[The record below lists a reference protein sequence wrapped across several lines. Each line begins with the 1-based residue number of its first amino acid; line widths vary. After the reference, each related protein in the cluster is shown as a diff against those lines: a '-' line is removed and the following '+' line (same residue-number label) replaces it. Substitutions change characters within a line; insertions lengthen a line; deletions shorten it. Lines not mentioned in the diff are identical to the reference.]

1 MILTEEKTYTMP
13 VTVIDSQDSSG
24 LCKNDMML
32 EFTNLELLHAVLTC
46 TMPAGRLT
54 PPFREKRKS
63 ELLQK
68 MAMVENALEVKGDQL
83 VKSARTMYLDVSE
96 KGTISHYLGAIF
108 AKIIA
113 GKMFQDDYLVHINQ
127 IEQPGLTEI
136 GRYGKKY
143 RYDLIGMQKGSGSY
157 SVWESVGRS
166 ENSRNRVFAFDE
178 DGTLKTK
185 PYDESKV
192 EDPSLIIY
200 NAMKQ
205 YEDKVI
211 LTNGS
216 QTDTIY
222 ETFENG
228 GSIEDA
234 VMKMTYEP
242 DEPNWTSR
250 INAVFNE
257 SESTY
262 SLSIIRKEGSSPV
275 RVIYSYPC
283 QKGWGHCIHT
293 YLESESDLLPPFTVD
308 PQRIEIPS
316 SIQELAD
323 EMWNALNEDNRISL
337 FVQFGDEM
345 TVLNKNNGD

>member
-83 VKSARTMYLDVSE
+83 VKSSRTMYLDVSE

-166 ENSRNRVFAFDE
+166 ENSQLAFRNACQEAEGVAKIGKGAPLHKVACMNYYERGFYTAVIREVPQTEEGQAFDFTRE
-178 DGTLKTK
+178 AYLRAYYQPLMELLLSERSELLYQSHGSFCTTEISLPALNNEFKGHRRMYVGMGRQLLDCLRSGRYEKA
-185 PYDESKV
+185 DEWK
-192 EDPSLIIY
+192 
-200 NAMKQ
+200 N
-205 YEDKVI
+205 
-211 LTNGS
+211 T
-216 QTDTIY
+216 
-222 ETFENG
+222 
-228 GSIEDA
+228 
-234 VMKMTYEP
+234 
-242 DEPNWTSR
+242 
-250 INAVFNE
+250 
-257 SESTY
+257 
-262 SLSIIRKEGSSPV
+262 
-275 RVIYSYPC
+275 
-283 QKGWGHCIHT
+283 
-293 YLESESDLLPPFTVD
+293 
-308 PQRIEIPS
+308 EIPQGGGWFEGRDGLS
-316 SIQELAD
+316 VRAE
-323 EMWNALNEDNRISL
+323 E
-337 FVQFGDEM
+337 
-345 TVLNKNNGD
+345 

>member
-1 MILTEEKTYTMP
+1 MAEGTRWRVLNEVFMILTEEKTYTMP

-46 TMPAGRLT
+46 TMSAGRLM

-166 ENSRNRVFAFDE
+166 ENSQLAFRNACQEAEGVAKIGKGAPLHKVACMNYYERGFYTAVIREVPQTEEGQAFDFTRE
-178 DGTLKTK
+178 AYLRAYYQPLMELLLSERPELFYQSHGSFCTTEISLPALNNKFVGHRRMYVGMGRQLLDCLRSGRYEKA
-185 PYDESKV
+185 DEWK
-192 EDPSLIIY
+192 
-200 NAMKQ
+200 N
-205 YEDKVI
+205 
-211 LTNGS
+211 T
-216 QTDTIY
+216 
-222 ETFENG
+222 
-228 GSIEDA
+228 
-234 VMKMTYEP
+234 
-242 DEPNWTSR
+242 
-250 INAVFNE
+250 
-257 SESTY
+257 
-262 SLSIIRKEGSSPV
+262 
-275 RVIYSYPC
+275 
-283 QKGWGHCIHT
+283 
-293 YLESESDLLPPFTVD
+293 
-308 PQRIEIPS
+308 EIPQGGGWFEGRDGLS
-316 SIQELAD
+316 VRAE
-323 EMWNALNEDNRISL
+323 E
-337 FVQFGDEM
+337 
-345 TVLNKNNGD
+345 

>member
-68 MAMVENALEVKGDQL
+68 MAMMENALEVKGDQL
-83 VKSARTMYLDVSE
+83 VKSSRTMYLDVSE

-166 ENSRNRVFAFDE
+166 ENSQLAFRNACQEAEAVAKIGKGAPLHKVACMNYYERGFYTAVIREVPQTEEGQAFDFTRE
-178 DGTLKTK
+178 AYLRAYYQPLMELLLSERPELLYQSHGSFCTTEISLPALNNEFKGHRRMYVGMGRQLLDCLRSGRYEKA
-185 PYDESKV
+185 DEWK
-192 EDPSLIIY
+192 
-200 NAMKQ
+200 N
-205 YEDKVI
+205 
-211 LTNGS
+211 T
-216 QTDTIY
+216 
-222 ETFENG
+222 
-228 GSIEDA
+228 
-234 VMKMTYEP
+234 
-242 DEPNWTSR
+242 
-250 INAVFNE
+250 
-257 SESTY
+257 
-262 SLSIIRKEGSSPV
+262 
-275 RVIYSYPC
+275 
-283 QKGWGHCIHT
+283 
-293 YLESESDLLPPFTVD
+293 
-308 PQRIEIPS
+308 EIPQGGGWFEGRDGLS
-316 SIQELAD
+316 VRAE
-323 EMWNALNEDNRISL
+323 E
-337 FVQFGDEM
+337 
-345 TVLNKNNGD
+345 

>member
-1 MILTEEKTYTMP
+1 MAEGTRWRVLNEVFMILTEEKTYTMP

-46 TMPAGRLT
+46 TMPAGRLM

-83 VKSARTMYLDVSE
+83 VKSSRTMYLDVSE

-166 ENSRNRVFAFDE
+166 ENSQLAFRNACQEAEGVAKIGKGAPLHKVACMNYYERGFYTAVIREVPQTEEGQAFDFTRE
-178 DGTLKTK
+178 AYLRAYYQPLMELLLSERPELLYQSHGSFCTTEISLPALNNEFKGQRRMYVGMGRQLLDCLRSGRYEKA
-185 PYDESKV
+185 DEWK
-192 EDPSLIIY
+192 
-200 NAMKQ
+200 N
-205 YEDKVI
+205 
-211 LTNGS
+211 T
-216 QTDTIY
+216 
-222 ETFENG
+222 
-228 GSIEDA
+228 
-234 VMKMTYEP
+234 
-242 DEPNWTSR
+242 
-250 INAVFNE
+250 
-257 SESTY
+257 
-262 SLSIIRKEGSSPV
+262 
-275 RVIYSYPC
+275 
-283 QKGWGHCIHT
+283 
-293 YLESESDLLPPFTVD
+293 
-308 PQRIEIPS
+308 EIPQGGGWFEGRDGLS
-316 SIQELAD
+316 VRAE
-323 EMWNALNEDNRISL
+323 
-337 FVQFGDEM
+337 G
-345 TVLNKNNGD
+345 

>member
-1 MILTEEKTYTMP
+1 MAEGTRWRVLNEVFMILTEEKTYTMP

-54 PPFREKRKS
+54 PPFREKRKG

-83 VKSARTMYLDVSE
+83 VKSSRTMYLDVSE

-166 ENSRNRVFAFDE
+166 ENSQLAFRNACQEAEGVAKIGKGAPLHKVACMNYYERGFYTAVIREVPQTEEGQAFDFTRE
-178 DGTLKTK
+178 AYLRAYYQPLMELLLSERPELLYQSHGSFCTTEISLPALNNEFKGHRRMYVGMGRQLMDCLRSGRYEKA
-185 PYDESKV
+185 DEWK
-192 EDPSLIIY
+192 
-200 NAMKQ
+200 N
-205 YEDKVI
+205 
-211 LTNGS
+211 T
-216 QTDTIY
+216 
-222 ETFENG
+222 
-228 GSIEDA
+228 
-234 VMKMTYEP
+234 
-242 DEPNWTSR
+242 
-250 INAVFNE
+250 
-257 SESTY
+257 
-262 SLSIIRKEGSSPV
+262 
-275 RVIYSYPC
+275 
-283 QKGWGHCIHT
+283 
-293 YLESESDLLPPFTVD
+293 
-308 PQRIEIPS
+308 EIPQGGGWFEGRDGLS
-316 SIQELAD
+316 VRAE
-323 EMWNALNEDNRISL
+323 E
-337 FVQFGDEM
+337 
-345 TVLNKNNGD
+345 

>member
-166 ENSRNRVFAFDE
+166 ENSQLAFRNACQEAEGVAKIGKGAPLHKVACMNYYERGFYTAVIREVPQTEEGQAFDFTRE
-178 DGTLKTK
+178 AYLRAYYQPLMELLLSERSELLYQSHGSFCTTEISLPALNNEFKGHRRMYVGMGRQLLDCLRSGRYEKA
-185 PYDESKV
+185 DEWK
-192 EDPSLIIY
+192 
-200 NAMKQ
+200 N
-205 YEDKVI
+205 
-211 LTNGS
+211 T
-216 QTDTIY
+216 
-222 ETFENG
+222 
-228 GSIEDA
+228 
-234 VMKMTYEP
+234 
-242 DEPNWTSR
+242 
-250 INAVFNE
+250 
-257 SESTY
+257 
-262 SLSIIRKEGSSPV
+262 
-275 RVIYSYPC
+275 
-283 QKGWGHCIHT
+283 
-293 YLESESDLLPPFTVD
+293 
-308 PQRIEIPS
+308 EIPQGGGWFEGRDGLS
-316 SIQELAD
+316 VRAE
-323 EMWNALNEDNRISL
+323 E
-337 FVQFGDEM
+337 
-345 TVLNKNNGD
+345 

>member
-54 PPFREKRKS
+54 PPFREKRKG

-68 MAMVENALEVKGDQL
+68 MAMVENALDVKGDQL

-166 ENSRNRVFAFDE
+166 ENSQLAFRNACQEAEGVAKIGKGAPLHKVACMNYYERGFYTAVIREVPQTEEGQAFDFTRE
-178 DGTLKTK
+178 AYLRAYYQPLMELLLSKRPELFYQSHGSFCTTEISLPALNNEFVGHRRMYVGMGRQLLDCLRSGRYEKA
-185 PYDESKV
+185 DEWK
-192 EDPSLIIY
+192 
-200 NAMKQ
+200 N
-205 YEDKVI
+205 
-211 LTNGS
+211 T
-216 QTDTIY
+216 
-222 ETFENG
+222 
-228 GSIEDA
+228 
-234 VMKMTYEP
+234 
-242 DEPNWTSR
+242 
-250 INAVFNE
+250 
-257 SESTY
+257 
-262 SLSIIRKEGSSPV
+262 
-275 RVIYSYPC
+275 
-283 QKGWGHCIHT
+283 
-293 YLESESDLLPPFTVD
+293 
-308 PQRIEIPS
+308 EIPQGGGWFEGRDGLS
-316 SIQELAD
+316 VRAE
-323 EMWNALNEDNRISL
+323 E
-337 FVQFGDEM
+337 
-345 TVLNKNNGD
+345 

>member
-1 MILTEEKTYTMP
+1 MAEGTRWRVLNEVFMILTEEKTYTMP

-46 TMPAGRLT
+46 TMPAGRLM

-68 MAMVENALEVKGDQL
+68 MAMVENALDVKGDQL

-166 ENSRNRVFAFDE
+166 ENSQLAFRNACQEAEGVAKIGKGAPLHKVACMNYYERGFYTAVIREVPQTEEGQAFDFTRE
-178 DGTLKTK
+178 AYLRAYYQPLMELLLSERPELLYQSHGSFCTTEISLPALNNEFVGHRRMYVGMGRQLLDCLRSGRYEKA
-185 PYDESKV
+185 DEWK
-192 EDPSLIIY
+192 
-200 NAMKQ
+200 N
-205 YEDKVI
+205 
-211 LTNGS
+211 T
-216 QTDTIY
+216 
-222 ETFENG
+222 
-228 GSIEDA
+228 
-234 VMKMTYEP
+234 
-242 DEPNWTSR
+242 
-250 INAVFNE
+250 
-257 SESTY
+257 
-262 SLSIIRKEGSSPV
+262 
-275 RVIYSYPC
+275 
-283 QKGWGHCIHT
+283 
-293 YLESESDLLPPFTVD
+293 
-308 PQRIEIPS
+308 EIPQGGGWFEGRDGLS
-316 SIQELAD
+316 VRAE
-323 EMWNALNEDNRISL
+323 E
-337 FVQFGDEM
+337 
-345 TVLNKNNGD
+345 

>member
-1 MILTEEKTYTMP
+1 MAEGTRWRVLNEVFMILTEEKTYTMP

-46 TMPAGRLT
+46 TMPAGRLM
-54 PPFREKRKS
+54 PPFREKRKG

-83 VKSARTMYLDVSE
+83 VKSSRTMYLDVSE

-166 ENSRNRVFAFDE
+166 ENSQLAFRNACQEAEGVAKIGKGAPLHKVACMNYYERGFYTAVIREVPQTEEGQAFDFTRE
-178 DGTLKTK
+178 AYLRAYYQPLMELLLSERPELLYQSHGSFCTTEISLPALNNEFKGHRRMYVGMGRQLMDCLRSGRYEKA
-185 PYDESKV
+185 DEWK
-192 EDPSLIIY
+192 
-200 NAMKQ
+200 N
-205 YEDKVI
+205 
-211 LTNGS
+211 T
-216 QTDTIY
+216 
-222 ETFENG
+222 
-228 GSIEDA
+228 
-234 VMKMTYEP
+234 
-242 DEPNWTSR
+242 
-250 INAVFNE
+250 
-257 SESTY
+257 
-262 SLSIIRKEGSSPV
+262 
-275 RVIYSYPC
+275 
-283 QKGWGHCIHT
+283 
-293 YLESESDLLPPFTVD
+293 
-308 PQRIEIPS
+308 EIPQGGGWFEGRDGLS
-316 SIQELAD
+316 VRAE
-323 EMWNALNEDNRISL
+323 E
-337 FVQFGDEM
+337 
-345 TVLNKNNGD
+345 